1 MARRARGGD
10 SADEAHAP
18 LSGLF
23 AFDLAIHA
31 KDLGWSS
38 ASALI
43 AAASGHRGL
52 G

>member
-1 MARRARGGD
+1 MARRARGG
-10 SADEAHAP
+10 EAQMKRRP
-18 LSGLF
+18 GCRGCLRLIQLSTR
-23 AFDLAIHA
+23 

>member
-10 SADEAHAP
+10 SADEAHAA
-18 LSGLF
+18 LSGLS
-23 AFDLAIHA
+23 ASGLVIYA